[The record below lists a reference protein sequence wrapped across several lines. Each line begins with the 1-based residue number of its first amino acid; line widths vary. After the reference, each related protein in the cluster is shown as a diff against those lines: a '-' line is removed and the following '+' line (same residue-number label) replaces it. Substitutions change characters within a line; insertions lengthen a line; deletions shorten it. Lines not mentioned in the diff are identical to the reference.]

1 MLAKKFRLVT
11 ERDFDQVHKR
21 GRYIKG
27 KFLYLKSKSNILG
40 FARFGFL
47 ISNKISKKSTVRNL
61 MKRRMKA
68 AVFKNTNSIIPSDIV
83 IGFYRLPEPHP
94 IFSDIEKEII
104 ELLQRLNLIEK

>member
-68 AVFKNTNSIIPSDIV
+68 VVYRNINSIIPSDV
-83 IGFYRLPEPHP
+83 IMGFYRLPKPLPLSSE
-94 IFSDIEKEII
+94 IEKEII
-104 ELLQRLNLIEK
+104 GLLQKFNLIKK